1 MIKIPQWLG
10 AQKGEKSLW
19 DGLIHDDYHILRT
32 TADNASKVPSLMSA
46 IGRTPEK
53 SLEVGIGPFGLG
65 ISAFLPE
72 IPFRLA
78 LDPLPPVSL
87 DSSPDSE
94 LHSTYE
100 LRAYMQRLRAPIHY
114 VQGCGEEI
122 PVRTATIDLVICCN
136 VLDHVSD
143 PDAVLREIHRVL
155 KSDGCLY
162 FDVDTFSLC
171 GLVKWYLWTKHAH
184 KDEILVTS
192 HPYRLFEDG
201 LVRRLRAAGF
211 HLRKL
216 GGHNVVSKIIGRA
229 RDSTFLVTKYPH

>member
-1 MIKIPQWLG
+1 
-10 AQKGEKSLW
+10 
-19 DGLIHDDYHILRT
+19 
-32 TADNASKVPSLMSA
+32 
-46 IGRTPEK
+46 
-53 SLEVGIGPFGLG
+53 
-65 ISAFLPE
+65 
-72 IPFRLA
+72 
-78 LDPLPPVSL
+78 
-87 DSSPDSE
+87 
-94 LHSTYE
+94 
-100 LRAYMQRLRAPIHY
+100 MQRLRAPIHY

-122 PVRTATIDLVICCN
+122 PVRTASIDLVICCN

-171 GLVKWYLWTKHAH
+171 GLVKWYLWTRHAH

-201 LVRRLRAAGF
+201 LVRRLRGAGF

-229 RDSTFLVTKYPH
+229 QEIRRSWLRNILTNCIVGAKKGHPSRFHLTQEQCI